1 MEEDPKELIKKF
13 VVELL
18 KRASEIEETV
28 GSANPVL
35 GVYKKFNEDDKGEQ
49 YGGYLINEARV
60 KLSKETA
67 KSYVNWVKQ
76 VPVFGFNSGR
86 YDINMIKEYF
96 VEKSYFTFRCKCSQK
111 RKFLHVSLDAKF
123 QIS

>member
-1 MEEDPKELIKKF
+1 M
-13 VVELL
+13 VVESGV
-18 KRASEIEETV
+18 RSSIE
-28 GSANPVL
+28 
-35 GVYKKFNEDDKGEQ
+35 KFNEDDKGDQ

-96 VEKSYFTFRCKCSQK
+96 VKIL
-111 RKFLHVSLDAKF
+111 LHF
-123 QIS
+123 QM

>member
-1 MEEDPKELIKKF
+1 M
-13 VVELL
+13 
-18 KRASEIEETV
+18 
-28 GSANPVL
+28 L
-35 GVYKKFNEDDKGEQ
+35 GVRRKMNEYDKGEQ

-96 VEKSYFTFRCKCSQK
+96 VKNLISLSDVNVAKKENSYMFLSTPNF
-111 RKFLHVSLDAKF
+111 KFLDIKNYLAPGLSYDALVQSLWL
-123 QIS
+123 